1 MLTKA
6 QEKELNILL
15 IEDNPDDVLLTKLAS
30 KDVGINGK
38 FEVVNN
44 GKSAIE
50 HLTNIISMGKTFPDL
65 ILLDINLPVVNGFEV
80 LKLIKSNQSAGS
92 IPTVV
97 FTSSDS
103 ISDMKYSYE
112 HGADLFVRKP
122 NNINDFKEVM
132 KYIKNQCFKI

>member
-1 MLTKA
+1 MLTKS

>member
-1 MLTKA
+1 MKIK
-6 QEKELNILL
+6 EKEIEILL
-15 IEDNPDDVLLTKLAS
+15 IEDNPDDVLLTELAS
-30 KDVGINGK
+30 KDAGINGK

-50 HLTNIISMGKTFPDL
+50 HLTNIISMGKAFPDL

-80 LKLIKSNQSAGS
+80 LKLIKSNQVTSS

-112 HGADLFVRKP
+112 HGADLFIRKP